1 MRRDWLGRRKTE
13 YLTAGIQ
20 ERAAFYTEGM
30 VWSFPLHFSTTLS
43 RALQH
48 PQERRFPLRS
58 NLTFNCSGAI
68 LACYIS

>member
-48 PQERRFPLRS
+48 PQERRFHCGPTSL
-58 NLTFNCSGAI
+58 LTVAVRF
-68 LACYIS
+68 